1 MRTPITL
8 EFLPNNPVNKTLTNI
23 LKIFKSFPIVL
34 KPYEG
39 VGSRGVQIINNK
51 TELIAALNQCEEFQK
66 INPAM
71 SKKFLIQEYI
81 DGNEGYLDFYSMNG
95 KHLLTDSWMYV
106 KQISSGNNLGFYD
119 ILLMKKNTLLAKSE
133 TYCKKVLDVIGYK

>member
-1 MRTPITL
+1 
-8 EFLPNNPVNKTLTNI
+8 
-23 LKIFKSFPIVL
+23 VL